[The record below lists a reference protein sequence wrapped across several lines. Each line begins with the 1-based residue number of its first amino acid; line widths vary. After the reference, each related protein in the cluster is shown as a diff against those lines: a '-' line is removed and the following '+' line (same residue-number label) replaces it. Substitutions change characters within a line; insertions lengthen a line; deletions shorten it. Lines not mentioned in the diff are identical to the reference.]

1 MNKVIIEARDIH
13 KLYNEGRD
21 NELHVLRGI
30 SMILRE
36 GDMAA
41 IMGPSGSGKT
51 TLLDILGCLMKSNQ
65 GELLIDGVDTSKLDD
80 NELAKIRRRKIGF
93 VFQQYNLIT
102 TFTAQENVEM
112 PMRLAGFSRD
122 KAARKAK
129 KLLTIVGLGERL
141 HHLPNQL
148 SGGEQQ
154 RVAIARSL
162 ANNPK
167 IILADE
173 PTGNLDSKT
182 GKMILDVLKDL
193 NKKENYTILMV
204 SHDARIKCCVDKVIN
219 LMDGKI
225 IKEEVI

>member
-1 MNKVIIEARDIH
+1 MNKVVIESRDVH
-13 KLYNEGRD
+13 KLYNEGMD
-21 NELHVLRGI
+21 NQVHVLKGI
-30 SMILRE
+30 SMKIRE
-36 GDMAA
+36 GDMAV

-51 TLLDILGCLMKSNQ
+51 TLLDILGCLLKPSQ
-65 GELLIDGVDTSKLDD
+65 GDLLIDGVDVKDLNED
-80 NELAKIRRRKIGF
+80 ELAKIRRKKIGF
-93 VFQQYNLIT
+93 VFQQYNLIA
-102 TFTAQENVEM
+102 TFTAMENVEM
-112 PMRLAGFSRD
+112 PMRLAGLSRE
-122 KAARKAK
+122 KAQRKAK
-129 KLLTIVGLGERL
+129 RLLTIVGLDHRL

-182 GKMILDVLKDL
+182 GKIILGVLKDL
-193 NKKENYTILMV
+193 NKRENYTILMV
-204 SHDARIKCCVDKVIN
+204 SHDPRIRGVVDKVIN

-225 IKEEVI
+225 IKEEKA

>member
-1 MNKVIIEARDIH
+1 MNKVVMELRGIE
-13 KLYNEGRD
+13 KYYNEGMD
-21 NELHVLRGI
+21 NELHVLKGI
-30 SMILRE
+30 DLKIHE
-36 GDMAA
+36 GDMVA

-51 TLLDILGCLMKSNQ
+51 TLLDILGCLMKTKK
-65 GELLIDGVDTSKLDD
+65 GELLIDDRKINGLGDD
-80 NELAKIRRRKIGF
+80 ELAHIRRKKIGF
-93 VFQQYNLIT
+93 VFQQYNLIAT
-102 TFTAQENVEM
+102 YTALENVEM
-112 PMRLAGFSRD
+112 PMRLAGKSKKQSER
-122 KAARKAK
+122 RAK
-129 KLLTIVGLGERL
+129 RLLGMVGLGHRL

-162 ANNPK
+162 SNDPK

-182 GKMILDVLKDL
+182 GKMILSLLHEL

-204 SHDARIKCCVDKVIN
+204 SHDPRIKGVVDKVIN

-225 IKEEVI
+225 IKEEII

>member
-1 MNKVIIEARDIH
+1 MSKVLIEARDIQ
-13 KLYNEGRD
+13 KFYNEGML
-21 NELHVLRGI
+21 NELQVLKDI
-30 SMILRE
+30 DMKVRE
-36 GDMAA
+36 GDMAG

-51 TLLDILGCLMKSNQ
+51 TLLDILGCLLKPTN
-65 GELLIDGVDTSKLDD
+65 GELFIEGVKI
-80 NELAKIRRRKIGF
+80 NELEDDELAHIRRKKIGF
-93 VFQQYNLIT
+93 IFQQYNLIASY
-102 TFTAQENVEM
+102 TAIENVEM
-112 PMRLAGFSRD
+112 PMRLSGKSKDSAQ
-122 KAARKAK
+122 RKAK
-129 KLLTIVGLGERL
+129 KLLTMVGLDQRL

-182 GKMILDVLKDL
+182 GRMILDMLKNL

-204 SHDARIKCCVDKVIN
+204 SHDSRIKSVVDKVIN
-219 LMDGKI
+219 LMDGKVV
-225 IKEEVI
+225 KEEII